1 MYGLFPPPG
10 IIAATENTVLYPEY
24 NAGDSLALLS
34 KG

>member
-1 MYGLFPPPG
+1 MYGLFPLSG
-10 IIAATENTVLYPEY
+10 IIAAIENTILYPEY